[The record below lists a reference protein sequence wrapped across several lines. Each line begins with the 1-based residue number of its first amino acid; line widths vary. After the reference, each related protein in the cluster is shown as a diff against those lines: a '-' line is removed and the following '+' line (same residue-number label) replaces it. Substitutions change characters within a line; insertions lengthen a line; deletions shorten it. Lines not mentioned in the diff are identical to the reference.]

1 MNSFY
6 GLKKKFPSKKAL
18 LALYCM
24 LFSAFVLMAQS
35 DAPLEKKFTIDFAA
49 FKAKLQPAVELRGA
63 SERERDVVVELPTPE
78 GDLKKFKVIEIH
90 IMSAQMEAQFPDIK
104 NYKIFDVNNPKH
116 SGTITTS
123 MLGINATIYGEEGI
137 YFIEILDKK
146 ILDEYKIYY
155 NKREGIECGSE
166 IDIKPEGGASM
177 DVEFRSNSCFQ
188 NGGTLKTYRMAIAVT
203 DEYRDGIGG
212 GTIAGTIAAIN
223 NTINAINAIYERE
236 LSIRFVIAGTP
247 FITPLGSTDGFTPQ
261 SAAECTAGSEP
272 SVNGRTVQANNVI
285 SANFVAATY
294 DIGHVFHQGCGGGLA
309 GGPIC
314 SGSKARGWSATSA
327 ATGSSWVNLLAH
339 EIGHQFGAAHTFN
352 SQTSGCNGNIST
364 TTAFEP
370 GAGNSIMAYGNICGA
385 DNVQGG
391 RIDYFGSHSLQQILG
406 TVNSSGT
413 CAAMTATGNNAPTS
427 NANPTGATYVIPKGT
442 KFTLTG
448 AGTDPDGDNLTYSWE
463 QYDAGNTTT
472 PPTPPTAGATLTT
485 GPLFQMLPPSS
496 SPSRT
501 FTDNPLGETLPQTGR
516 TMNFRLVVRDNHT
529 DGTNGANTGVAC
541 DQTSVTVANVG
552 PFVVTSQNTAT
563 TWVANNSNMATITW
577 DIGGTTANGIN
588 CANVKI
594 LFSTDGGQTFP
605 YTLIAS
611 TPNDGT
617 HDILIPSYPTTQGR
631 IKILCADGNV
641 FFDTNDANITIT
653 SACSALAAPFTALT
667 AVTAELGNGA
677 LNLGLTAQYGT
688 LLPNFT
694 GSISASDPTM
704 RLTFKNF
711 GGSCAAP
718 YSNSPHYKT
727 FSFQV
732 NQSENYS
739 FDFGATTL
747 GGATFNLYQN
757 SFSSTSTCT
766 NWIAS
771 SRMEASAGGNINSL
785 LPAVVT
791 LSKGVIYTLVVSGF
805 DTPDV
810 GDFIVNV
817 TPTAGGQLYSN
828 TPNPGAAF
836 SYTYA
841 VVNKAT
847 GNIVAFQAD
856 SDLTNTG
863 TYPVG
868 MYTVYGVSYKALES
882 ALLNSY
888 VGGSYTNFQSAVG
901 SLAICANIANVSKSV
916 TINCIA
922 PSVAPTP
929 AAATVCI
936 GNTVVINGTPTGGS
950 GTYSTHTWTIT
961 NAGTTGITAAN
972 LASANTQSVSVN
984 ATGLT
989 PGTATL
995 NYTVTDNVGC
1005 PKSGTATVTI
1015 DYNAGV
1021 AAASATTL
1029 SCSGTTNVNL
1039 SSTGAN
1045 LGSDPMVG
1053 WWITPTAPT
1062 VTSQA
1067 DLDAKI
1073 AAATNSG
1080 AAAFT
1085 LNTTNPN
1092 FILESTS
1099 GSPLSNRTISIDC
1112 ATLGNGT
1119 YYATPFVAKKR
1130 VAVAATTCV
1139 DSKTSS
1145 GIGVTGAGPGGTVAL
1160 GAITTT
1166 VMPAACPTNAGT
1178 PTYTVKITVNSYTGG
1193 SGKLG
1198 INLRTNNCNFNN
1210 TIQSETKTGIS
1221 NGSIFTY
1228 TTANLS
1234 NYNPLVDNLCILAW
1248 NPDVT
1253 SGTAGTTLS
1262 LTLEVTLSYPGVP
1275 AINFPTSTYS
1285 SCVLGTPVAI
1295 TCTCTPCATIT
1306 TPSADQTLCTGA
1318 AGANITVAT
1327 TNNVKFVKFTSDQ
1340 VANNATPNATELG
1353 NVYGGTAIA
1362 TVTPSG
1368 GAATYTFAA
1377 SDFPNAT
1384 NAPITYYVYA
1394 ILNPDAGASC
1404 RPFQEIKVTVNPKPV
1419 IDTQPIAQTKCVGTA
1434 ASFTVVATTGAGTLT
1449 YQWQKNGTD
1458 ISGAT
1463 SATYN
1468 IASVAAADA
1477 GNYSVIISNNGVGGT
1492 CNITSSA
1499 VALAVDAQPTTA
1511 IAGSNQPLCNTSTFT
1526 LAGNTPA
1533 TGIGTWSLVSGTG
1546 TITTPSSN
1554 TSTVTG
1560 VTTTATLRWTIANG
1574 VCTASPSNVVLTN
1587 NPNPTITAIAASEVC
1602 YGATKTITVAAA
1614 GTGTLQYAICTGAA
1628 CTNFGANQSSNTFTQ
1643 GAGDYV
1649 VQVTDGNGCKATTP
1663 VSITQPSAALAI
1675 TTTTNA
1681 SVLCKGGSTGSL
1693 TLNPQG
1699 GTEPYTFKICA
1710 GASCANYADPKTA
1723 ALVSN
1728 SVIYGN
1734 LTAGIYNIEITD
1746 SKGCKAIKQETI
1758 TEPAAVTATVTPTA
1772 ATSCTVNDGKIDIT
1786 AVSGGTGTYTYL
1798 LNSVVQSSANLTG
1811 LAPNTYTVAVR
1822 DGNGCLFTTMTT
1834 ITSPSSP
1841 TAFTVTSDS
1850 TKICVGQSTKIKLSG
1865 SQTGVTYQLLLNGA
1879 NAAGVATIAGTG
1891 AAIQFTNISGQGTY
1905 SVKATDASSCMTT
1918 MTGTPALLVN
1928 PYSPAPVVNT
1938 PGAVCE
1944 NGTYTI
1950 TPTANATYPIEFLY
1964 DFTGNSI
1971 AAAISG
1977 TGAPLAYAYS
1987 LGTNATGGFA
1997 GGGYTVSG
2005 INSGATDRFIEIQ
2018 VSPFNAANLTITEIS
2033 FDIFKDAN
2041 GASAYE
2047 LRYSLD
2053 GFTTALSSGTIA
2065 TASATKTIIG
2075 SYVSP
2080 ASGITFRLYLTGATT
2095 NTGIVTLDN
2104 IKLKG
2109 TTSLPGTLEYYSDA
2123 ALTMKIGTGASQ
2135 VINAASTPS
2144 TSTTGAK
2151 KVYVAHLSAANC
2163 LSAATEVTINV
2174 NSLPTLTIVN
2184 PTAVCSPSTVDIT
2197 AATVQTANDGTT
2209 TKYYSTNP
2217 LANAGAAGD
2226 VTTPTAIAASGIY
2239 YIRTESATGC
2249 FVVKPVTVTIN
2260 PLPTLTIVNPTAVC
2274 SPSTVNITTATVQTA
2289 NTGTTTNY
2297 YSTIG
2302 LANTGG
2308 AGDITVVQAA
2318 AIATSGTYYIRAELA
2333 TGCFVVKSVI
2343 VTINPLP
2350 ILTITDPTA
2359 VCSPSTVDI
2368 TAATVQ
2374 TANTGTTTKYYTTNP
2389 LATAGGASD
2398 VTTPTAI
2405 TASGIYYIRTESA
2418 TGCFVVKPV
2427 TVTINPLPILTIVN
2441 PTAVCSPSTVNIT
2454 TTAVQT
2460 ANTGTTTNY
2469 YSTIGLANTGGAG
2482 DITVVQ
2488 AAAIATSGTYYIRTE
2503 LATGCFVVKPVI
2515 VTINPLP
2522 TLVITNVPPICA
2534 PNTANITTSSVQTTN
2549 TGITTTY
2556 YSTSALANTGGTG
2569 DISAA
2574 QAAAIA
2580 VTGTYYIRTELATG
2594 CFVVQPVSVTINAL
2608 PTATASTTS
2617 ATCIAGTTNANADGK
2632 ITIGGT
2638 FTTEK
2643 FAYTTGATYTGGITT
2658 FAAATAIPI
2667 GEIIV
2672 NNLTNPAIATQYTV
2686 RIFNSDN
2693 CYIDRVVTLN
2703 PTNCT
2708 CTAPILAALTTET
2721 ICVSGTFTPANVT
2734 TSVSNA
2740 VAVTY
2745 QWYNDN
2751 GTDNPIMT
2759 AISGETS
2766 ATLAT
2771 LPTAAGSYNYRV
2783 EATSTAN
2790 ASCKTSQSV
2799 NLIVLSAPTTTAA
2812 ATDATC
2818 IAGTS
2823 IVNSDG
2829 KIKLNGFSASD
2840 KYDYKI
2846 DAGAFTGT
2854 QTAIPVGGEIL
2865 TGIANP
2871 LSVVTYT
2878 IRIYSSTKSGCF
2890 VDRVVMLNPAV
2901 CTCINPA
2908 LVALTDETICV
2919 GGTFTAAKVTTS
2931 VTNAVAVT
2939 YKWYND
2945 NGANNANT
2953 NLIAGQTTAAL
2964 TALPSTAGVYKYKV
2978 EATRTDDAT
2987 CKSTQSVTLTI
2998 VALPTITAT
3007 ATNATCNGL
3016 VAFSDAKIVLSTL
3029 SGEKYDFMPG
3039 TSYTN
3044 AAMTYATAT
3053 NPTMTGLAN
3062 PAAGTPQSYTIRI
3075 FNSNNCYV
3083 DRTVTISNTNCSCTV
3098 VANNITRFT
3107 CATVFPA
3114 GTTGIFNLNRFKT
3127 AISTTA
3133 GATITFYP
3141 TLTDAQNGTNIITNP
3156 TAYNTA
3162 NTTIIAKV
3170 ANAANTCAN
3179 YATITLRV
3187 LPCRIRITDPCACR
3201 NNATTPTNGQFNET
3215 IEVEAAAG
3223 QNWFIQTVSGL
3234 YKSTSTATNLV
3245 PFVTGAAGEQ
3255 FVDLGAIGVGGLNV
3269 YQLKGAHVDAIGY
3282 DITVEN
3288 ADGSTLSLPRTICYY
3303 PRINVGSLPSS
3314 DCKGGGGPFTF
3325 NASAPNATIAYELD
3339 GVALASPNVGN
3350 VGVGSHTLTI
3360 IADAGAPTAN
3370 NPNDPGCIVR
3380 QTVQF
3385 SIANPN
3391 LTPDCKGYMTLSLGN
3406 CQDKL
3411 YPQQLLNSFNVN
3423 INDLTLELRDKNGN
3437 ILPNNFITAAQVGQ
3451 EVYAKLT
3458 YGCNGKTCE
3467 TVINVQDNN
3476 APTAYSP
3483 EDGVITCTQYREL
3496 LAKGEFTP
3504 KKLAELFG
3512 NFSAN
3517 DNCAANLAIIEGIST
3532 DSVRINDCVNRGFI
3546 LRTFSAQEK
3555 YGYRRIAKTTQKI
3568 TFLNDQNFR
3577 VKFPPNKDVK
3587 CTEPLAKLTPVVE
3600 GVGCENVQVNYRD
3613 EVFTSSTIG
3622 EAKQCYKIIRH
3633 WTVINMCRFNP
3644 TRNNYL
3650 PEGDAD
3656 INYDYSFVKDTI
3668 IANYF
3673 TDARGVALNDNVLS
3687 KIDATTTTGFS
3698 PLLTAGAATLSNKLT
3713 FNPNIIAGTRTV
3725 GFVVDGRIKE
3735 DVIYIRDYSGDGV
3748 IRYTQILNIVD
3759 DEAPT
3764 FAACPKEMQTLEGT
3778 NFTNDCRATVT
3789 MQTSATDN
3797 CSAIDKITYSYIIKP
3812 FNTSL
3817 ETDWIKGSTNR
3828 FSDVLPITN
3837 ITDKSHTMTWRATDA
3852 CGNTRE
3858 CSFPFRVLD
3867 GKKPNITAQ
3876 NISASF
3882 MENNTISLGVRKFVL
3897 MGTDNCTPMSRLR
3910 FSFSDNVNDTI
3921 RLFTCKDYPSN
3932 VVKIYVTDEANNQAF
3947 AEATIKFAATLNSV
3961 NCNEISFSTVSGSIF
3976 NSQGVPLSATTS
3988 IILDN
3993 QPSTNDDVIGN
4004 KFSFKLRNG
4013 GTYIVQPRRNN
4024 DLLNG
4029 VTTYDIVQIQQHIL
4043 DVNQLDNPYK
4053 IIAADVNK
4061 DGKVTTLDVLE
4072 LRKAILR
4079 LTYQF
4084 TNNNSWRF
4092 LQKSYTF
4099 KDINNPITEDLPE
4112 YYKLTNLN
4120 GNKTGLDF
4128 IGVKIGDVNENA
4140 QGNFSNEPV
4149 VEVRNRPDAIHF
4161 VAEDRLVQPQEIV
4174 TIQVKSEG
4182 QLDLNGF
4189 QTTLHFD
4196 ENAMVFEGITPN
4208 ALPISPNNIGIFN
4221 GLVTM
4226 SWNAN
4231 NTMRFAKEE
4240 GLFTLTFRA
4249 KKAIL
4254 LSDALFS
4261 SSQYTVS
4268 EIYTLK
4274 NNDLSVVSPLEIA
4287 FTKTNETALTDAL
4300 YQNVPNPFEGET
4312 TLSFRLAKAQKVTI
4326 SITDAVGKVLQVIQ
4340 QDAFAGYNELKINNL
4355 PTKGVLFY
4363 HLATPTFKA
4372 SKKMVSAQ

>member
-1 MNSFY
+1 MNYFY
-6 GLKKKFPSKKAL
+6 NLSKIFKKSLNSHQYRISYCYVLVIVLFVISTTNTAFSQTQCHTMEMPQNQKAEPYQLKG
-18 LALYCM
+18 
-24 LFSAFVLMAQS
+24 
-35 DAPLEKKFTIDFAA
+35 DNDGEI
-49 FKAKLQPAVELRGA
+49 ELRGGSGTWSVNDGYGPSCTRNSSA
-63 SERERDVVVELPTPE
+63 IAAPPCNNFTCGSFSGVYKIPVVLHIYRDDDGVTNQSVTLPQAQAQLTYLNQYHCCKGIPIQFYETSQSPIYHNSTDLNAFNIDAADADSENGRDIANVFNIHIPKILKAGGCNGYAYLPTGVGSPDRMYIGSDCITAIQPTNICSDIGIAVVMIHE
-78 GDLKKFKVIEIH
+78 VGHYLGLHHTHNGYEYTDFVTCAPGGTAARTECPDGSNGCTTGDFIADTDADPNLSKCGGVTYAAGTCSTLTALPASPCATPYSLTLNALTN
-90 IMSAQMEAQFPDIK
+90 IMSYNNSGSCRQNYTPFQKKKIVDALICSRTNLCDPNPLLKFASTAEQSKEICVGDAIPTFTTISACFNWYAAATGGTALNSSSSTTFTPAAAQ
-104 NYKIFDVNNPKH
+104 VNTAVPGVYTIYVEDGNDYSDCRIPVTVTVRAKP
-116 SGTITTS
+116 GTASATVPSLTPTTLSCTDATLNDATLTTNVTALGTDEVIGWWITNSALT
-123 MLGINATIYGEEGI
+123 GINSQAT
-137 YFIEILDKK
+137 LDAA
-146 ILDEYKIYY
+146 IAAA
-155 NKREGIECGSE
+155 N
-166 IDIKPEGGASM
+166 
-177 DVEFRSNSCFQ
+177 
-188 NGGTLKTYRMAIAVT
+188 NGGTL
-203 DEYRDGIGG
+203 
-212 GTIAGTIAAIN
+212 
-223 NTINAINAIYERE
+223 
-236 LSIRFVIAGTP
+236 
-247 FITPLGSTDGFTPQ
+247 
-261 SAAECTAGSEP
+261 
-272 SVNGRTVQANNVI
+272 
-285 SANFVAATY
+285 
-294 DIGHVFHQGCGGGLA
+294 
-309 GGPIC
+309 
-314 SGSKARGWSATSA
+314 
-327 ATGSSWVNLLAH
+327 
-339 EIGHQFGAAHTFN
+339 
-352 SQTSGCNGNIST
+352 T
-364 TTAFEP
+364 TTANHIY
-370 GAGNSIMAYGNICGA
+370 AS
-385 DNVQGG
+385 
-391 RIDYFGSHSLQQILG
+391 
-406 TVNSSGT
+406 
-413 CAAMTATGNNAPTS
+413 
-427 NANPTGATYVIPKGT
+427 
-442 KFTLTG
+442 
-448 AGTDPDGDNLTYSWE
+448 
-463 QYDAGNTTT
+463 
-472 PPTPPTAGATLTT
+472 TT
-485 GPLFQMLPPSS
+485 G
-496 SPSRT
+496 SPT
-501 FTDNPLGETLPQTGR
+501 KQYVLN
-516 TMNFRLVVRDNHT
+516 
-529 DGTNGANTGVAC
+529 
-541 DQTSVTVANVG
+541 
-552 PFVVTSQNTAT
+552 
-563 TWVANNSNMATITW
+563 
-577 DIGGTTANGIN
+577 DIP
-588 CANVKI
+588 CA
-594 LFSTDGGQTFP
+594 S
-605 YTLIAS
+605 
-611 TPNDGT
+611 
-617 HDILIPSYPTTQGR
+617 
-631 IKILCADGNV
+631 
-641 FFDTNDANITIT
+641 
-653 SACSALAAPFTALT
+653 
-667 AVTAELGNGA
+667 
-677 LNLGLTAQYGT
+677 
-688 LLPNFT
+688 
-694 GSISASDPTM
+694 
-704 RLTFKNF
+704 
-711 GGSCAAP
+711 
-718 YSNSPHYKT
+718 
-727 FSFQV
+727 
-732 NQSENYS
+732 
-739 FDFGATTL
+739 
-747 GGATFNLYQN
+747 
-757 SFSSTSTCT
+757 
-766 NWIAS
+766 
-771 SRMEASAGGNINSL
+771 
-785 LPAVVT
+785 
-791 LSKGVIYTLVVSGF
+791 
-805 DTPDV
+805 
-810 GDFIVNV
+810 
-817 TPTAGGQLYSN
+817 
-828 TPNPGAAF
+828 
-836 SYTYA
+836 
-841 VVNKAT
+841 
-847 GNIVAFQAD
+847 
-856 SDLTNTG
+856 
-863 TYPVG
+863 
-868 MYTVYGVSYKALES
+868 GVS
-882 ALLNSY
+882 
-888 VGGSYTNFQSAVG
+888 
-901 SLAICANIANVSKSV
+901 
-916 TINCIA
+916 
-922 PSVAPTP
+922 
-929 AAATVCI
+929 
-936 GNTVVINGTPTGGS
+936 
-950 GTYSTHTWTIT
+950 
-961 NAGTTGITAAN
+961 
-972 LASANTQSVSVN
+972 
-984 ATGLT
+984 
-989 PGTATL
+989 
-995 NYTVTDNVGC
+995 
-1005 PKSGTATVTI
+1005 
-1015 DYNAGV
+1015 
-1021 AAASATTL
+1021 
-1029 SCSGTTNVNL
+1029 
-1039 SSTGAN
+1039 
-1045 LGSDPMVG
+1045 
-1053 WWITPTAPT
+1053 
-1062 VTSQA
+1062 
-1067 DLDAKI
+1067 
-1073 AAATNSG
+1073 
-1080 AAAFT
+1080 
-1085 LNTTNPN
+1085 
-1092 FILESTS
+1092 
-1099 GSPLSNRTISIDC
+1099 
-1112 ATLGNGT
+1112 

-1130 VAVAATTCV
+1130 AAVAATTCV

-1145 GIGVTGAGPGGTVAL
+1145 GIGITGAGPSGTVAL

-1178 PTYTVKITVNSYTGG
+1178 PTYTVKLTVNSYTGG
-1193 SGKLG
+1193 SGNLG
-1198 INLRTNNCNFNN
+1198 INFRTGACDNF
-1210 TIQSETKTGIS
+1210 IKSDYKTGVA
-1221 NGSIFTY
+1221 NGSSFTY
-1228 TTANLS
+1228 TTTDFTA
-1234 NYNPLVDNLCILAW
+1234 YNPLTNTLCVLAW

-1262 LTLEVTLSYPGVP
+1262 LTLEVTLSYPGIT

-1285 SCVLGTPVAI
+1285 SCLFGTPVQLSCA
-1295 TCTCTPCATIT
+1295 CAASCATIT
-1306 TPSADQTLCTGA
+1306 TPSSDQTLCTGA
-1318 AGANITVAT
+1318 TGTNITVAT
-1327 TNNVKFVKFTSDQ
+1327 TNNVANGIKFVKFTSDQ
-1340 VANNATPNATELG
+1340 VANNANPNATELG

-1362 TVTPSG
+1362 TVTPSSG
-1368 GAATYTFAA
+1368 MATYTFAA

-1394 ILNPDAGASC
+1394 ILNPDVGASC
-1404 RPFQEIKVTVNPKPV
+1404 RPFQEIKVTVNPLPTLTIVNPTAVCSPNTVDITAAAVQTANTGTTTKYYTTNTLATAGGTGDVTTQTAITASGTYYIRSELATGCFVVKPV
-1419 IDTQPIAQTKCVGTA
+1419 
-1434 ASFTVVATTGAGTLT
+1434 
-1449 YQWQKNGTD
+1449 
-1458 ISGAT
+1458 
-1463 SATYN
+1463 
-1468 IASVAAADA
+1468 
-1477 GNYSVIISNNGVGGT
+1477 
-1492 CNITSSA
+1492 
-1499 VALAVDAQPTTA
+1499 
-1511 IAGSNQPLCNTSTFT
+1511 
-1526 LAGNTPA
+1526 
-1533 TGIGTWSLVSGTG
+1533 
-1546 TITTPSSN
+1546 
-1554 TSTVTG
+1554 TVT
-1560 VTTTATLRWTIANG
+1560 I
-1574 VCTASPSNVVLTN
+1574 
-1587 NPNPTITAIAASEVC
+1587 NPNPTITAIPASEVC
-1602 YGATKTITVAAA
+1602 FGATKAITVTAS
-1614 GTGTLQYAICTGAA
+1614 GTATLQYAICTGAA
-1628 CTNFGANQSSNTFTQ
+1628 CTNFGADQSSNTFTK

-1681 SVLCKGGSTGSL
+1681 SVLCKGGNTGSL

-1699 GTEPYTFKICA
+1699 GTEPYTFKICT
-1710 GASCANYADPKTA
+1710 GASCTNYADPKTA

-1728 SVIYGN
+1728 SVIYGA

-1758 TEPAAVTATVTPTA
+1758 TEPANALTATATPTA

-1786 AVSGGTGTYTYL
+1786 AVSGGTPLYEYK
-1798 LNSVVQSSANLTG
+1798 LNTGIFQSSGSFTG
-1811 LAPNTYTVAVR
+1811 LAPNTYTVTVK
-1822 DGNGCLFTTMTT
+1822 DMNGCTFTTMTT
-1834 ITSPSSP
+1834 VTSPTSP
-1841 TAFTVTSDS
+1841 LAFTVTSDS

-1928 PYSPAPVVNT
+1928 PYSPAPVVTT

-1964 DFTGNSI
+1964 NFTGNSI

-1997 GGGYTVSG
+1997 GGAYTVSD
-2005 INSGATDRFIEIQ
+2005 INSGATDRFIEFQ

-2047 LRYSLD
+2047 LRSSLD
-2053 GFTTALSSGTIA
+2053 GFAAALSSGTIT
-2065 TASATKTIIG
+2065 TASATKTITG

-2095 NTGIVTLDN
+2095 NAGIVTLDN

-2174 NSLPTLTIVN
+2174 NPLPTLTIVN
-2184 PTAVCSPSTVDIT
+2184 PTAVCSPNTVDIT

-2226 VTTPTAIAASGIY
+2226 VTTPTAITASGIY
-2239 YIRTESATGC
+2239 YIRTESAIGC

-2274 SPSTVNITTATVQTA
+2274 SPNTVDITASTVQTT
-2289 NTGTTTNY
+2289 NTGITTKYYTTNL
-2297 YSTIG
+2297 
-2302 LANTGG
+2302 LAIAGG
-2308 AGDITVVQAA
+2308 ASDVTTPN
-2318 AIATSGTYYIRAELA
+2318 AISASGTYFIRTALA
-2333 TGCFVVKSVI
+2333 TGCFVVQPVTVI
-2343 VTINPLP
+2343 INPLP
-2350 ILTITDPTA
+2350 ILTIVNPTA
-2359 VCSPSTVDI
+2359 VCVPNTIDI

-2374 TANTGTTTKYYTTNP
+2374 TANTGTTTKYYTTNL

-2405 TASGIYYIRTESA
+2405 TASGTYYIRAELA
-2418 TGCFVVKPV
+2418 TGCFVVQPV
-2427 TVTINPLPILTIVN
+2427 TVIINPLPILTIVN

-2454 TTAVQT
+2454 TAAVQT

-2469 YSTIGLANTGGAG
+2469 YSTIGLANTGGTG
-2482 DITVVQ
+2482 DITLVQ

-2522 TLVITNVPPICA
+2522 TLVIANVPPICA

-2569 DISAA
+2569 DITAA

-2617 ATCIAGTTNANADGK
+2617 ATCISGTTNANADGK

-2643 FAYTTGATYTGGITT
+2643 FAYTTGATYTGGVTT
-2658 FAAATAIPI
+2658 FAAATAIPV
-2667 GEIIV
+2667 GGIIV

-2686 RIFNSDN
+2686 RIFNSND

-2703 PTNCT
+2703 QTNCT

-2721 ICVSGTFTPANVT
+2721 ICVGGTFTPANVT

-2740 VAVTY
+2740 IAVTY
-2745 QWYNDN
+2745 KWYNDN
-2751 GTDNPIMT
+2751 GTDNANTNVI
-2759 AISGETS
+2759 AGETS

-2783 EATSTAN
+2783 EATSTTN

-2799 NLIVLSAPTTTAA
+2799 TLIVLSAPTTTAT
-2812 ATDATC
+2812 ATNATC

-2829 KIKLNGFSASD
+2829 KITLSAFGAAY

-2846 DAGAFTGT
+2846 GAGAFTGT

-2871 LSVVTYT
+2871 ASAVTYT

-2890 VDRVVMLNPAV
+2890 VDRVVVLNPAV

-2908 LVALTDETICV
+2908 LAALTNETICV

-2953 NLIAGQTTAAL
+2953 NLIAGTTATL

-2998 VALPTITAT
+2998 VAPPTVTAT

-3016 VAFSDAKIVLSTL
+3016 VAFSDAKIVLSGLTT
-3029 SGEKYDFMPG
+3029 EKYDFIPG
-3039 TSYTN
+3039 ATYTG
-3044 AAMTYATAT
+3044 AVTTYAAAT
-3053 NPTMTGLAN
+3053 NPAMTGLAN
-3062 PAAGTPQSYTIRI
+3062 PAAGTPATYTVRI
-3075 FNSNNCYV
+3075 FNSNNCFV
-3083 DRTVTISNTNCSCTV
+3083 DRTVTITNTNCACTV

-3114 GTTGIFNLNRFKT
+3114 GTTGIFNLNRFKPS
-3127 AISTTA
+3127 ISTTA
-3133 GATITFYP
+3133 GAIITFYP

-3162 NTTIIAKV
+3162 NTTITAKV

-3187 LPCRIRITDPCACR
+3187 FPCRIRITDPCACR

-3223 QNWFIQTVSGL
+3223 QNWFIQSVSGL

-3370 NPNDPGCIVR
+3370 DPNDPGCIIR

-3406 CQDKL
+3406 CQDKI

-3467 TVINVQDNN
+3467 TTIFVQDNN

-3613 EVFTSSTIG
+3613 EVFTSPTIG

-3673 TDARGVALNDNVLS
+3673 TDARGLALNDNALS

-3698 PLLTAGAATLSNKLT
+3698 PLLTGGAATLSDKLT

-3764 FAACPKEMQTLEGT
+3764 FAACPKEMQTIEGS

-3797 CSAIDKITYSYIIKP
+3797 CSAIDKITYSYILKP

-3910 FSFSDNVNDTI
+3910 FSFSDNANDTT

-3947 AEATIKFAATLNSV
+3947 AEATIKFAATLNSA

-3993 QPSTNDDVIGN
+3993 QPSANDDVIGS

-4149 VEVRNRPDAIHF
+4149 VEVRNRPDAVHF

-4196 ENAMVFEGITPN
+4196 ENAMVFEGIAPN

-4274 NNDLSVVSPLEIA
+4274 NNDISVVSPLEIA
-4287 FTKTNETALTDAL
+4287 FAKTNETALTDAL

-4363 HLATPTFKA
+4363 HLMTPTFKA
-4372 SKKMVSAQ
+4372 SRKMISDK